1 MNGSRSK
8 SGSDEEKIN
17 NDYNS
22 FEKTNET
29 PNYIKELM
37 KSLEE
42 RNNNESKSNEDEIE
56 ENSYPIKKDA
66 SSPNLSGI
74 YLKKSQKSKENEDK
88 SQEEEKG
95 RRSCESLFSSF
106 NELKNFF
113 EEEEDE
119 FKDINHIDMKELG
132 KIIKMFIKFYM
143 IWKKENKDKKLNK
156 KDNIIQRNEDQINKC
171 NSNIGKKFE
180 LENRISEQKFIL
192 DNLKESEEQKIK
204 NDDLEN
210 KNINLRNK
218 VYGQNNK
225 NSHLDIK
232 NEQLMISNK
241 DLEDRKQRGEN
252 SKEINLIL
260 SPSQKEL
267 KNALKKKEEKEA
279 KIRCKNKNISTK
291 LKEKKI
297 YQ

>member
-106 NELKNFF
+106 NELKHFF

-156 KDNIIQRNEDQINKC
+156 KENIIQRNEDQINKC
-171 NSNIGKKFE
+171 NSNIGKNFE

-210 KNINLRNK
+210 KNIILRNK

-291 LKEKKI
+291 LKEKKNI
-297 YQ
+297 

>member
-56 ENSYPIKKDA
+56 ENSYRIKKDA

-106 NELKNFF
+106 NELKHFF

-156 KDNIIQRNEDQINKC
+156 KENIIQRNEDQINKY

-192 DNLKESEEQKIK
+192 DNLKESEEQKFK

-218 VYGQNNK
+218 VYEQNNK

-279 KIRCKNKNISTK
+279 KI
-291 LKEKKI
+291 KI
-297 YQ
+297 YQQN